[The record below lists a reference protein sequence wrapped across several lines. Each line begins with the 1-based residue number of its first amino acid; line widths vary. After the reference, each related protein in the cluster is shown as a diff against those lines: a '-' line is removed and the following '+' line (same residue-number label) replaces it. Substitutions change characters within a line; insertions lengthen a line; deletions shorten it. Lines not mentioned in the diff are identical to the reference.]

1 MDYYSAFKD
10 SLQRVK
16 ATRANRLNEKLPK
29 MTLEQKQGLLEHFH
43 PDFRPEGF
51 RALTTGQNKGEKA
64 PHELVDLL
72 ESPSRLKGI
81 PLDLANPHYKV
92 DVLVIGGGGGG
103 SSAALAAREAGANVM
118 LATKLRHGDSNTIM
132 AEGGIGAATRPED
145 SPAIHYVDTLRG
157 GRYVNL
163 PELVRILVSDAPRV
177 VAWLEGLGLLFDR
190 FEDGNI
196 ETHMPAGH
204 SRPRSHS
211 CRDMT
216 GLEIMR
222 VLRDEMRNKEIPVL
236 EFSPIVELLTDRNG
250 DCSGAVLLNL
260 DTNKFVIVQAKKT
273 ILATGGIGRLHI
285 QNFPTT
291 NHYGATADG
300 IVVAYRAGARM
311 LYQDSIQYH
320 PTGVV
325 WPEQMLGLLIS
336 EHLRA
341 KGAQVVDNFGQQLAN
356 QVETRDA
363 LSSAIIRACTAEG
376 RGVPTPS
383 GRQGI
388 WLDTPLIDIL
398 NGKGTIQRQ
407 FSGIYHRFSKFGI
420 DVTQEPIL
428 IYAAQHYQNGGLTMG
443 SWSETTVPNLYAAG
457 EVAGGVHG
465 KNRLGSN
472 SMSDILVFGLR
483 SGRHAAET
491 MGSEW
496 PEATLGHLKAHDAEL
511 SALGLTERAPA
522 PLLFPDYGPPD
533 SVEAVR

>member
-1 MDYYSAFKD
+1 
-10 SLQRVK
+10 
-16 ATRANRLNEKLPK
+16 
-29 MTLEQKQGLLEHFH
+29 
-43 PDFRPEGF
+43 
-51 RALTTGQNKGEKA
+51 
-64 PHELVDLL
+64 
-72 ESPSRLKGI
+72 
-81 PLDLANPHYKV
+81 
-92 DVLVIGGGGGG
+92 
-103 SSAALAAREAGANVM
+103 
-118 LATKLRHGDSNTIM
+118 M

-145 SPAIHYVDTLRG
+145 SPGIHYVDTLRG
-157 GRYVNL
+157 GRYVNV

-177 VAWLEGLGLLFDR
+177 VAWLESLGLLFDR
-190 FEDGNI
+190 FQDGNI

-222 VLRDEMRNKEIPVL
+222 VLRDEMCDKQIPVL
-236 EFSPIVELLTDRNG
+236 EFSPVVELLTDRNG
-250 DCSGAVLLNL
+250 ACSGAVLLNL

-300 IVVAYRAGARM
+300 VVVAYRAGARM

-341 KGAQVVDNFGQQLAN
+341 KGAQVVDHFGQQLAN
-356 QVETRDA
+356 QAETRDA
-363 LSSAIIRACTAEG
+363 LSSAIIRGCIAEG

-407 FSGIYHRFSKFGI
+407 FPGIYHRFSKFGI
-420 DVTQEPIL
+420 DVTQDPIL
-428 IYAAQHYQNGGLTMG
+428 IYAAQHYQNGGLTIG

-472 SMSDILVFGLR
+472 SMGDILVFGLR

-491 MGSEW
+491 LGSEW
-496 PEATLGHLKAHDAEL
+496 PEATLGHLQAYEAEL
-511 SALGLTERAPA
+511 SALGLAERAPV

-533 SVEAVR
+533 PMEAVR